1 MSLELI
7 FLIHAVS
14 KLKSVL
20 GTYGQH
26 RGSTTVKKRLV
37 YRIQSMSFSVFRP
50 LLLLKSHTL
59 YLSLSFLPSRTL
71 SLSLSLSLSLNL
83 SHFNAVQLTELYLE
97 TRVMLQAKPETLLC
111 IRLNAIHG
119 TTSVHQFGL

>member
-71 SLSLSLSLSLNL
+71 SLSHPLNL